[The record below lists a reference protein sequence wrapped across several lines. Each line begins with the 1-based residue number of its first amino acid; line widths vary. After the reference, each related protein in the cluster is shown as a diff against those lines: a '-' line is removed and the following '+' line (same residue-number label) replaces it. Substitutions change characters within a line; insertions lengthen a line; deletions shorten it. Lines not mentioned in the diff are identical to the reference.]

1 MGIDPVQNHGAK
13 NNPPVNAQEIAVGLS
28 KRLAQGYAMKA
39 SPPGDDYDDS
49 TMFQKW
55 YPLVMSTLCEL
66 EAMAQSK
73 SWIYPLTKCMVDLS
87 SSFCG
92 YVYQAG

>member
-1 MGIDPVQNHGAK
+1 MGIDPVQNHGASEK
-13 NNPPVNAQEIAVGLS
+13 KNPPVNAQEIAVGLS

-39 SPPGDDYDDS
+39 SPPGDDFHDDS

-55 YPLVMSTLCEL
+55 YPLVMSTVCEL

-73 SWIYPLTKCMVDLS
+73 
-87 SSFCG
+87 
-92 YVYQAG
+92 